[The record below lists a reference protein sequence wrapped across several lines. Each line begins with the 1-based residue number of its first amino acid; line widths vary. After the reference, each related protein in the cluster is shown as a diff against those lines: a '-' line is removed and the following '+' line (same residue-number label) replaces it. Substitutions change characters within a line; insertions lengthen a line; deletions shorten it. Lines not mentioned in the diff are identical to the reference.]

1 LAEHAR
7 RYDELAGLGFG
18 LAAIS
23 VDVVERSRALA
34 DQLQLPFPLLCDPG
48 RDVVRAYGVFNE
60 QEKAGI
66 AYPSTFAIDRDR
78 VVRFRSLDR
87 TTSRVDLDGLFEFLR
102 GGTAPSE
109 PPARNDLARPAR
121 VRSRAEEHAALRRE
135 VAEAEMTGRAR
146 RTRASRHANF
156 ATRLRATTW

>member
-109 PPARNDLARPAR
+109 PP
-121 VRSRAEEHAALRRE
+121 RATISPGLRGF
-135 VAEAEMTGRAR
+135 GRALK
-146 RTRASRHANF
+146 NM
-156 ATRLRATTW
+156 LRYGVKSPKPK